1 MERPSLVLVLRGRTF
16 TVSPRVWIVGVLNV
30 TPDSFSDGGRY
41 FDAAAAVDHALIM
54 AEQGAD
60 MIDIGAES
68 TRPGAEPVEEA
79 EEWRRLEP
87 VLRTVGA
94 RLSIPISVDTRKA
107 GVARRALDLGA
118 AIVNDVSA
126 LRDDAALAEI
136 VARERAGVV
145 LMHMRGTPLTMQDDP
160 RYDHVVADVKR
171 FLNERMA
178 WAVRQGILPEQI
190 ILDPGIGF
198 GKHVEH
204 NLQLLGGLEAFQDLG
219 RPLLVGV
226 SRKAF
231 LGRILGHGS
240 TDRMMGTAGAVAT
253 AVLKGAHMVR
263 VHDVAEMRDVV
274 RVVERVRQSAGDG
287 TNERNPRK
295 G

>member
-1 MERPSLVLVLRGRTF
+1 MVTS
-16 TVSPRVWIVGVLNV
+16 RVWIMGVLNV

-41 FDAAAAVDHALIM
+41 LEAEAAVDRALAM

-60 MIDIGAES
+60 VIDIGAES
-68 TRPGAEPVEEA
+68 TRPGASPIEEG

-87 VLRTVGA
+87 VLRTVCA
-94 RLSIPISVDTRKA
+94 RLSIPVSVDTRKA

-118 AIVNDVSA
+118 GIINDVSA
-126 LRDDAALAEI
+126 LRDDAALAGI
-136 VARERAGVV
+136 VVRERAGVV
-145 LMHMRGTPLTMQDDP
+145 LMHMQGTPRTMQENP
-160 RYDHVVADVKR
+160 CYDHVVADVKQ

-204 NLQLLGGLEAFQDLG
+204 NLQLLGGLGAFQELG
-219 RPLLVGV
+219 RPVLVGL

-240 TDRMMGTAGAVAT
+240 SELMMGTAGAVAA

-274 RVVERVRQSAGDG
+274 RVVESIRQW
-287 TNERNPRK
+287 E
-295 G
+295 